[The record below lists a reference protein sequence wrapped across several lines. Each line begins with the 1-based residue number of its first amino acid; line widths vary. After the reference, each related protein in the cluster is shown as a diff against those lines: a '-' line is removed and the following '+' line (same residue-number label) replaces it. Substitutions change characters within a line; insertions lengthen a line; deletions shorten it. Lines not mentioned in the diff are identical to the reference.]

1 VILYGATAGEMFLR
15 GQVGERFCVRNSGA
29 IAVVEGV
36 GDHACE
42 YMTGGRVVV
51 LGPTGR
57 NFGAGMSGG
66 VAYVYDPH
74 GLLAGS
80 VNRETVDLEPLSPDD
95 RMWLKDR
102 VTMHRDETG
111 SDVASH
117 ILVDWVSSSEQFVT
131 VMPKDYKRVLE
142 ATEQAI
148 ADGRSVDEA
157 VMAAAHG

>member
-1 VILYGATAGEMFLR
+1 VILYGATAGTVFIR

-42 YMTGGRVVV
+42 YMTGGRAVI

-66 VAYVYDPH
+66 IAYVYDPDRKF
-74 GLLAGS
+74 S
-80 VNRETVDLEPLSPDD
+80 QNVNSELVDAEPLEPDD
-95 RMWLKDR
+95 REWLAGI
-102 VTMHRDETG
+102 VAQHLHQTG
-111 SDVASH
+111 SAVAAA
-117 ILVDWVSSSEQFVT
+117 ILDSWGRSAEDFVK
-131 VMPKDYKRVLE
+131 VMPRDYRRVLE
-142 ATEQAI
+142 ATAQAE
-148 ADGRSVDEA
+148 ANGQEVDEA